1 MPWWLIMIIVIV
13 VALAIM
19 FVLYRVGDKLQKKQS
34 AQREQMVEAAQP
46 MNMLIIDKKMLPMKD
61 AGLPK
66 MVMEQTPKRYQKAKL
81 PIAKVK
87 VGPQI
92 MNMICDDA
100 IFDELP
106 TRGEVK
112 AMVSGIYIIS
122 VKSVRG
128 KKVAQEEETGKKKK
142 GNWRTRMRKRQVE
155 MQKQLNAEMLEKA
168 KSKGKAKDKP
178 VEKSKEELRREKERA
193 KKISDKMYKSTGK
206 IERYYRFLYT
216 VSDCSIGAVCIEFH
230 RCCNSVLQEYAFR

>member
-34 AQREQMVEAAQP
+34 AQREQMAEAAQP

-112 AMVSGIYIIS
+112 AMGSGIYMIS

-128 KKVAQEEETGKKKK
+128 KKVAQEEETGKKKKK

-168 KSKGKAKDKP
+168 KSKGKDKP

-193 KKISDKMYKSTGK
+193 KKISDKM
-206 IERYYRFLYT
+206 
-216 VSDCSIGAVCIEFH
+216 
-230 RCCNSVLQEYAFR
+230 

>member
-66 MVMEQTPKRYQKAKL
+66 MMMEQTPKRYQKAKL

-193 KKISDKMYKSTGK
+193 KKISDKM
-206 IERYYRFLYT
+206 
-216 VSDCSIGAVCIEFH
+216 
-230 RCCNSVLQEYAFR
+230 

>member
-46 MNMLIIDKKMLPMKD
+46 MSMLIIDKKMLPMKD

-168 KSKGKAKDKP
+168 KSKGKDKP

-193 KKISDKMYKSTGK
+193 KKISDKM
-206 IERYYRFLYT
+206 
-216 VSDCSIGAVCIEFH
+216 
-230 RCCNSVLQEYAFR
+230 

>member
-87 VGPQI
+87 VGSSSKIASSQI
-92 MNMICDDA
+92 MFIICGPTLTFA
-100 IFDELP
+100 IGSF
-106 TRGEVK
+106 
-112 AMVSGIYIIS
+112 
-122 VKSVRG
+122 
-128 KKVAQEEETGKKKK
+128 
-142 GNWRTRMRKRQVE
+142 
-155 MQKQLNAEMLEKA
+155 
-168 KSKGKAKDKP
+168 
-178 VEKSKEELRREKERA
+178 
-193 KKISDKMYKSTGK
+193 
-206 IERYYRFLYT
+206 
-216 VSDCSIGAVCIEFH
+216 
-230 RCCNSVLQEYAFR
+230 AFW

>member
-112 AMVSGIYIIS
+112 AMISGIYIIS

-193 KKISDKMYKSTGK
+193 KKISDKM
-206 IERYYRFLYT
+206 
-216 VSDCSIGAVCIEFH
+216 
-230 RCCNSVLQEYAFR
+230 

>member
-66 MVMEQTPKRYQKAKL
+66 MVMEQTLKRYQKAKL
-81 PIAKVK
+81 PIAMVK

-168 KSKGKAKDKP
+168 KSKGKDKP

-193 KKISDKMYKSTGK
+193 KKISDKM
-206 IERYYRFLYT
+206 
-216 VSDCSIGAVCIEFH
+216 
-230 RCCNSVLQEYAFR
+230 

>member
-66 MVMEQTPKRYQKAKL
+66 MMMEQTPKRYQKAKL

-168 KSKGKAKDKP
+168 KSKGKDKP

-193 KKISDKMYKSTGK
+193 KKISDKM
-206 IERYYRFLYT
+206 
-216 VSDCSIGAVCIEFH
+216 
-230 RCCNSVLQEYAFR
+230 

>member
-168 KSKGKAKDKP
+168 KSKGKDKP

-193 KKISDKMYKSTGK
+193 TKISDKM
-206 IERYYRFLYT
+206 
-216 VSDCSIGAVCIEFH
+216 
-230 RCCNSVLQEYAFR
+230 

>member
-87 VGPQI
+87 VGSQI

-142 GNWRTRMRKRQVE
+142 KGNWRTRMRKRQVE

-168 KSKGKAKDKP
+168 KSKGKDKP

-193 KKISDKMYKSTGK
+193 KKISDKM
-206 IERYYRFLYT
+206 
-216 VSDCSIGAVCIEFH
+216 
-230 RCCNSVLQEYAFR
+230 

>member
-1 MPWWLIMIIVIV
+1 MRVWQVLLIILVILIAV
-13 VALAIM
+13 LVALYFLGKRA
-19 FVLYRVGDKLQKKQS
+19 QKKQDENQ
-34 AQREQMVEAAQP
+34 AQIEAAKQTV
-46 MNMLIIDKKMLPMKD
+46 NMLIIDKKMLPLKD
-61 AGLPK
+61 ANLPK

-142 GNWRTRMRKRQVE
+142 KGNWRTRMRKRQVE

-168 KSKGKAKDKP
+168 KSKGKDKP

-193 KKISDKMYKSTGK
+193 KKISDKM
-206 IERYYRFLYT
+206 
-216 VSDCSIGAVCIEFH
+216 
-230 RCCNSVLQEYAFR
+230 

>member
-100 IFDELP
+100 IFEELP

-142 GNWRTRMRKRQVE
+142 KGNWRTRMRKRQVE
-155 MQKQLNAEMLEKA
+155 MQKQLNAEMLEKV
-168 KSKGKAKDKP
+168 KSKGKDKP

-193 KKISDKMYKSTGK
+193 KKISDKM
-206 IERYYRFLYT
+206 
-216 VSDCSIGAVCIEFH
+216 
-230 RCCNSVLQEYAFR
+230 

>member
-112 AMVSGIYIIS
+112 AMASGIYIIS

-168 KSKGKAKDKP
+168 KSKGKDKP

-193 KKISDKMYKSTGK
+193 KKISDKM
-206 IERYYRFLYT
+206 
-216 VSDCSIGAVCIEFH
+216 
-230 RCCNSVLQEYAFR
+230 

>member
-100 IFDELP
+100 IFDALP

-193 KKISDKMYKSTGK
+193 KKISDKM
-206 IERYYRFLYT
+206 
-216 VSDCSIGAVCIEFH
+216 
-230 RCCNSVLQEYAFR
+230 

>member
-168 KSKGKAKDKP
+168 KSNGKAKDKP

-193 KKISDKMYKSTGK
+193 KKISDKM
-206 IERYYRFLYT
+206 
-216 VSDCSIGAVCIEFH
+216 
-230 RCCNSVLQEYAFR
+230 

>member
-34 AQREQMVEAAQP
+34 AQREQMAEAAQP

-142 GNWRTRMRKRQVE
+142 KGNWRTRMRKRQVE
-155 MQKQLNAEMLEKA
+155 MQKQLNTEMLEKA
-168 KSKGKAKDKP
+168 KSKGKDKP

-193 KKISDKMYKSTGK
+193 KKISDKM
-206 IERYYRFLYT
+206 
-216 VSDCSIGAVCIEFH
+216 
-230 RCCNSVLQEYAFR
+230 

>member
-1 MPWWLIMIIVIV
+1 MPWWLTMIIVIV
-13 VALAIM
+13 VALALM
-19 FVLYRVGDKLQKKQS
+19 FVLYKVGDKLQKKQS
-34 AQREQMVEAAQP
+34 AQREQMAEAAQP

-142 GNWRTRMRKRQVE
+142 KGNWRTRMRKRQVE
-155 MQKQLNAEMLEKA
+155 MQKQLNTEMLEKA
-168 KSKGKAKDKP
+168 KSKGKDKP

-193 KKISDKMYKSTGK
+193 KKISDKM
-206 IERYYRFLYT
+206 
-216 VSDCSIGAVCIEFH
+216 
-230 RCCNSVLQEYAFR
+230 

>member
-46 MNMLIIDKKMLPMKD
+46 MTMLIIDKKMLPMKD

-193 KKISDKMYKSTGK
+193 KKISDKM
-206 IERYYRFLYT
+206 
-216 VSDCSIGAVCIEFH
+216 
-230 RCCNSVLQEYAFR
+230 

>member
-34 AQREQMVEAAQP
+34 AQREQMAEAAQP
-46 MNMLIIDKKMLPMKD
+46 MNMLISDKKMLPMKD

-142 GNWRTRMRKRQVE
+142 KGNWRTRMRKRQVE
-155 MQKQLNAEMLEKA
+155 MQKQLNAEMLEKV
-168 KSKGKAKDKP
+168 KSKGKDKP

-193 KKISDKMYKSTGK
+193 KKISDKM
-206 IERYYRFLYT
+206 
-216 VSDCSIGAVCIEFH
+216 
-230 RCCNSVLQEYAFR
+230 

>member
-128 KKVAQEEETGKKKK
+128 KKVAQEEETGKKK
-142 GNWRTRMRKRQVE
+142 RQ
-155 MQKQLNAEMLEKA
+155 LAYTYAET
-168 KSKGKAKDKP
+168 SG
-178 VEKSKEELRREKERA
+178 
-193 KKISDKMYKSTGK
+193 
-206 IERYYRFLYT
+206 
-216 VSDCSIGAVCIEFH
+216 
-230 RCCNSVLQEYAFR
+230 

>member
-13 VALAIM
+13 VALALM
-19 FVLYRVGDKLQKKQS
+19 FVLYKVGDKLQKKQS
-34 AQREQMVEAAQP
+34 AQREQMAEAAQL

-142 GNWRTRMRKRQVE
+142 KGNWRTRMRKRQVE
-155 MQKQLNAEMLEKA
+155 MQKQLNTEMLEKA
-168 KSKGKAKDKP
+168 KSKGKDKP

-193 KKISDKMYKSTGK
+193 KKISDKM
-206 IERYYRFLYT
+206 
-216 VSDCSIGAVCIEFH
+216 
-230 RCCNSVLQEYAFR
+230 

>member
-155 MQKQLNAEMLEKA
+155 MQKQFNAEMLEKA

-193 KKISDKMYKSTGK
+193 KKISDKM
-206 IERYYRFLYT
+206 
-216 VSDCSIGAVCIEFH
+216 
-230 RCCNSVLQEYAFR
+230 

>member
-106 TRGEVK
+106 TKGEVK

-193 KKISDKMYKSTGK
+193 KKISDKM
-206 IERYYRFLYT
+206 
-216 VSDCSIGAVCIEFH
+216 
-230 RCCNSVLQEYAFR
+230 

>member
-122 VKSVRG
+122 VKSIRG

-168 KSKGKAKDKP
+168 KSKGKDKP

-193 KKISDKMYKSTGK
+193 KKISDKM
-206 IERYYRFLYT
+206 
-216 VSDCSIGAVCIEFH
+216 
-230 RCCNSVLQEYAFR
+230 

>member
-142 GNWRTRMRKRQVE
+142 KGNWRTRMRKRQVE
-155 MQKQLNAEMLEKA
+155 MQKQLNAEMLEKV
-168 KSKGKAKDKP
+168 KSKGKDKP
-178 VEKSKEELRREKERA
+178 VEKSKEEIRREKERE
-193 KKISDKMYKSTGK
+193 KKISDKM
-206 IERYYRFLYT
+206 
-216 VSDCSIGAVCIEFH
+216 
-230 RCCNSVLQEYAFR
+230 

>member
-1 MPWWLIMIIVIV
+1 
-13 VALAIM
+13 
-19 FVLYRVGDKLQKKQS
+19 
-34 AQREQMVEAAQP
+34 
-46 MNMLIIDKKMLPMKD
+46 
-61 AGLPK
+61 

-128 KKVAQEEETGKKKK
+128 KKVAQEEETGKKKRATGVHVC
-142 GNWRTRMRKRQVE
+142 GNVRLKCRS
-155 MQKQLNAEMLEKA
+155 N
-168 KSKGKAKDKP
+168 
-178 VEKSKEELRREKERA
+178 
-193 KKISDKMYKSTGK
+193 
-206 IERYYRFLYT
+206 
-216 VSDCSIGAVCIEFH
+216 
-230 RCCNSVLQEYAFR
+230 

>member
-19 FVLYRVGDKLQKKQS
+19 FVLYRVGEKLQKKQS
-34 AQREQMVEAAQP
+34 AQREKMVEAAQP

-142 GNWRTRMRKRQVE
+142 KGNWRTRMRKRQVE

-168 KSKGKAKDKP
+168 KSKGKDKP

-193 KKISDKMYKSTGK
+193 KKISDKM
-206 IERYYRFLYT
+206 
-216 VSDCSIGAVCIEFH
+216 
-230 RCCNSVLQEYAFR
+230 

>member
-1 MPWWLIMIIVIV
+1 MPWWLVMLIVIA
-13 VALAIM
+13 VALIIM
-19 FVLYRVGDKLQKKQS
+19 FVLYKVGDKLQKKQN

-46 MNMLIIDKKMLPMKD
+46 MTMLIIDKKMLPLKD
-61 AGLPK
+61 ANLPK
-66 MVMEQTPKRYQKAKL
+66 VVMEQTPKRYQKAKL

-106 TRGEVK
+106 TKGEVK

-128 KKVAQEEETGKKKK
+128 KKVNQEEETGKKKKK

-155 MQKQLNAEMLEKA
+155 MQKQLNDEMLARA
-168 KSKGKAKDKP
+168 KNKGKDKP
-178 VEKSKEELRREKERA
+178 VEKSKEELKREKERA
-193 KKISDKMYKSTGK
+193 KKIKDGM
-206 IERYYRFLYT
+206 
-216 VSDCSIGAVCIEFH
+216 
-230 RCCNSVLQEYAFR
+230 

>member
-100 IFDELP
+100 IFAELP

-193 KKISDKMYKSTGK
+193 KKISDKM
-206 IERYYRFLYT
+206 
-216 VSDCSIGAVCIEFH
+216 
-230 RCCNSVLQEYAFR
+230 

>member
-142 GNWRTRMRKRQVE
+142 KSNWRTRMRKRQVE

-168 KSKGKAKDKP
+168 KSKGKDKP

-193 KKISDKMYKSTGK
+193 KKISDKM
-206 IERYYRFLYT
+206 
-216 VSDCSIGAVCIEFH
+216 
-230 RCCNSVLQEYAFR
+230 

>member
-46 MNMLIIDKKMLPMKD
+46 MNMLIIDKKVLPMKD

-193 KKISDKMYKSTGK
+193 KKISDKM
-206 IERYYRFLYT
+206 
-216 VSDCSIGAVCIEFH
+216 
-230 RCCNSVLQEYAFR
+230 

>member
-128 KKVAQEEETGKKKK
+128 KKVAQDQETGKKKK

-193 KKISDKMYKSTGK
+193 KKISDKM
-206 IERYYRFLYT
+206 
-216 VSDCSIGAVCIEFH
+216 
-230 RCCNSVLQEYAFR
+230 

>member
-168 KSKGKAKDKP
+168 KSKGKDKP
-178 VEKSKEELRREKERA
+178 VEKSKEEIRREKERA
-193 KKISDKMYKSTGK
+193 KKISDKM
-206 IERYYRFLYT
+206 
-216 VSDCSIGAVCIEFH
+216 
-230 RCCNSVLQEYAFR
+230 

>member
-34 AQREQMVEAAQP
+34 AQREQMVEAEQP
-46 MNMLIIDKKMLPMKD
+46 VNMLIIDKKMLPMKD

-142 GNWRTRMRKRQVE
+142 KGNWRTRMRKRQVE

-168 KSKGKAKDKP
+168 KSKGKDKP

-193 KKISDKMYKSTGK
+193 KKISDKM
-206 IERYYRFLYT
+206 
-216 VSDCSIGAVCIEFH
+216 
-230 RCCNSVLQEYAFR
+230 

>member
-1 MPWWLIMIIVIV
+1 MRWWLIMIIVIV
-13 VALAIM
+13 VALALM

-142 GNWRTRMRKRQVE
+142 KGNWRTRMRKRQVE

-168 KSKGKAKDKP
+168 KSKGKDKP

-193 KKISDKMYKSTGK
+193 KKISDKM
-206 IERYYRFLYT
+206 
-216 VSDCSIGAVCIEFH
+216 
-230 RCCNSVLQEYAFR
+230 